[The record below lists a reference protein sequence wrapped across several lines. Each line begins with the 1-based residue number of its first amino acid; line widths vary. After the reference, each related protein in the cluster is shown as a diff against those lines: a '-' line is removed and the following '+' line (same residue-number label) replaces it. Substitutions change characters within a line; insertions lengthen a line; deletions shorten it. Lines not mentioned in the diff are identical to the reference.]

1 MIIDGND
8 LQSIAVLHDRGPSR
22 SAATVRQLIAGAPGA
37 WRRVRLG
44 RGAPEPLLITVDGWV
59 IGNVDSPPGTQAQM
73 QTNLDALKFWTRPDK
88 ELTISFSDISGR
100 QWKGSRQSLQVAGIA
115 PEWLTEGVAF
125 ALRILCPVP
134 YAEETSAQSDD
145 TSGAAPLVLTP
156 TVGTAPMPVVI
167 TITGNAGANLENPV
181 LHYRNGADADVET
194 LAYAGTLVAGAAGTL
209 VIDTGAMTAELNGV
223 NVAGDMTGTYF
234 DINPGDGDLLGS
246 PTGPDVQLT
255 ADSGTA
261 DDFQLDW
268 RRLYL

>member
-1 MIIDGND
+1 M
-8 LQSIAVLHDRGPSR
+8 
-22 SAATVRQLIAGAPGA
+22 
-37 WRRVRLG
+37 
-44 RGAPEPLLITVDGWV
+44 
-59 IGNVDSPPGTQAQM
+59 QA
-73 QTNLDALKFWTRPDK
+73 NLDALKFWTRPDA
-88 ELTISFSDISGR
+88 ELTVSFSDISGR
-100 QWKGSRQSLQVAGIA
+100 QWKGYRTTLQVAGIA

-134 YAEETSAQSDD
+134 YAEETSAQTDD

-167 TITGNAGANLENPV
+167 TITGNAGANLVNPV
-181 LHYRNGADADVET
+181 LHYRDGANSDIHT
-194 LAYAGTLVAGAAGTL
+194 LAYVGTLAGGAPGTL

-223 NVAGDMTGTYF
+223 NVAGDMTGMYF

-246 PTGPDVQLT
+246 PNGPDVQLT